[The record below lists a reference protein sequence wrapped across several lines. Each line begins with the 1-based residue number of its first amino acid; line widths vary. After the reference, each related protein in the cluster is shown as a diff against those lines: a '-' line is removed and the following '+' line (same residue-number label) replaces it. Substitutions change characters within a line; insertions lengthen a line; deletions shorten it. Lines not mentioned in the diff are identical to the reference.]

1 MKEFT
6 LAEVAVHNTRDDL
19 YMIIRDE
26 VYEIS
31 KFVAEVSFSILI
43 YSKIL
48 DFGNLTSISLLY
60 CSTQVKSIARTRNS
74 WSK

>member
-31 KFVAEVSFSILI
+31 KFVTEVSFTILI
-43 YSKIL
+43 YSNIIL
-48 DFGNLTSISLLY
+48 ET
-60 CSTQVKSIARTRNS
+60 
-74 WSK
+74 